1 MNNLSKNIETH
12 ISIININE
20 SEMKYTTDN
29 NLKESS
35 SNVYLDAKSIQP
47 QKEKKQKN
55 KCSKLMKNVFK
66 SPQFHFFVVILVILD
81 CFCVSVELILDVI
94 ISNQN
99 RKIGEKANLVKL
111 ITLSS
116 FKINTEF
123 INSYINSMKKNMNC
137 STREIETNIDY
148 NDVLLSKIN
157 LTENFL
163 TKTDEDSELYLLLH
177 NIETIL
183 KYIGK

>member
-1 MNNLSKNIETH
+1 MNNSIKNIET
-12 ISIININE
+12 
-20 SEMKYTTDN
+20 SEITEIRLEITEN
-29 NLKESS
+29 NLKGPESS
-35 SNVYLDAKSIQP
+35 VYLDMKSIHP
-47 QKEKKQKN
+47 QKIIKKTN
-55 KCSKLMKNVFK
+55 NCRRFMKKIFK
-66 SPQFHFFVVILVILD
+66 SPQFHFIVVLLVILD
-81 CFCVSVELILDVI
+81 CLCVSIELVLDVI

-123 INSYINSMKKNMNC
+123 INSYINSLKNTLNC
-137 STREIETNIDY
+137 TREIETNIDF

-163 TKTDEDSELYLLLH
+163 NKNEEDSELYILLH
-177 NIETIL
+177 TIETAL

>member
-1 MNNLSKNIETH
+1 MNSLSNNIEIHTA
-12 ISIININE
+12 IVNINE
-20 SEMKYTTDN
+20 TEMKYTTDN
-29 NLKESS
+29 NLKEPS
-35 SNVYLDAKSIQP
+35 SNVYLDTKSIQP
-47 QKEKKQKN
+47 QKENKKNN
-55 KCSKLMKNVFK
+55 KCSKLMKNIFK

-137 STREIETNIDY
+137 TQEIETNIDF

-157 LTENFL
+157 LTESFL
-163 TKTDEDSELYLLLH
+163 TKTDEDSEFYLLLH

-183 KYIGK
+183 KYIG